1 MLWNKRLAALYPLMG
16 AAAINIAIY
25 SSVFVR
31 MLVDTMDDITKW
43 DDAEKTSNALLC
55 MLGLG
60 AGEIIG
66 SLVFGKVTDKLPF
79 KTIIVIN
86 TITLTVGY
94 GCLFLYGAVYDFSF
108 YLGVLLTFAWG
119 VQDSGMN
126 CLLNSVLGFQFES
139 KTIPFSVYKF
149 LQSLLIFVFICI
161 EVATKSQKSYL
172 IYFFICYVVSM
183 AAWLILATQFTFK
196 TKEEVE

>member
-79 KTIIVIN
+79 KTIIVIKHN
-86 TITLTVGY
+86 CVFIL
-94 GCLFLYGAVYDFSF
+94 CD
-108 YLGVLLTFAWG
+108 TFAG
-119 VQDSGMN
+119 I
-126 CLLNSVLGFQFES
+126 
-139 KTIPFSVYKF
+139 KR
-149 LQSLLIFVFICI
+149 
-161 EVATKSQKSYL
+161 
-172 IYFFICYVVSM
+172 
-183 AAWLILATQFTFK
+183 
-196 TKEEVE
+196 

>member
-172 IYFFICYVVSM
+172 IYFFICYAVSM
-183 AAWLILATQFTFK
+183 VAWLILATQFTFK